1 VTSRR
6 AYLALAALLLAGC
19 TSHPTASPTPAPTTP
34 SRPPATS
41 PPAATPAP
49 TAAAPAPYDP
59 HDPRCRVT
67 GAAGGADGTRP
78 FAFAGPS
85 VGVVALG
92 ALLWRTIDGGAT
104 WEAGHELAGEPT
116 DIVSAGC
123 QTLYAST
130 WGAEVLRSDDAGETW
145 TRRGDLGVTA
155 LAFVTPDVGYGL
167 RTDETEPYP
176 TRLYATKDGART
188 WRRVFAVGAPVASVA
203 ADRTRL
209 LVGVDDG
216 ILRSTDGGAHLTR
229 LLTTGM
235 AMHVALAPGGA
246 GGWAVGFRTV
256 HYKPEYAAW
265 YSPDLLHW
273 RRIAGGRVQD
283 HSGNYPPSVHSLT
296 GVGATYGAASAMF
309 PGTDGRRGSVTV
321 TTDGGRTL
329 RRVFVGPA
337 GDYYAPRVS
346 GIQWV
351 DATHAYAT
359 VTDGRPLVYGTAD
372 AGRTWKELSL

>member
-1 VTSRR
+1 MTSRR

-41 PPAATPAP
+41 PATPAP

-104 WEAGHELAGEPT
+104 WEAGHELPGEPT

-123 QTLYAST
+123 QTLYATT

-188 WRRVFAVGAPVASVA
+188 WRRVFAAGAPVASVA

-209 LVGVDDG
+209 LVGTAGG
-216 ILRSTDGGAHLTR
+216 ILRSTDGGAHFAPV
-229 LLTTGM
+229 LTTGM
-235 AMHVALAPGGA
+235 AMQVALAPGGA
-246 GGWAVGFRTV
+246 GGWAVGRRPGE
-256 HYKPEYAAW
+256 HPEYAAW

-273 RRIAGGRVQD
+273 RRIAGGPAQTND
-283 HSGNYPPSVHSLT
+283 GGAPLSLQSLD
-296 GVGATYGAASAMF
+296 GVPVALGAASAMF

-321 TTDGGRTL
+321 TSDGGRTM

-351 DATHAYAT
+351 DATHAYVA
-359 VTDGRPLVYGTAD
+359 VVDGRPLLYRSAD
-372 AGRTWKELSL
+372 GGRTWKELSL